1 MLHRRQYNCQ
11 STIRVSEIV
20 PEITHRPKTN
30 IRLRFRGVA
39 VNRVVAKCRFPAERL
54 EAQAEPPEL
63 LSIYIN
69 TEQNNWTDIL
79 KVRCSKGADFT
90 L

>member
-1 MLHRRQYNCQ
+1 M
-11 STIRVSEIV
+11 

-30 IRLRFRGVA
+30 IRLRFRRVA

-54 EAQAEPPEL
+54 GAQAEPPKL
-63 LSIYIN
+63 LSVYIN
-69 TEQNNWTDIL
+69 TEQNNRTDIL
-79 KVRCSKGADFT
+79 NVHCSKGADFT

>member
-1 MLHRRQYNCQ
+1 M
-11 STIRVSEIV
+11 
-20 PEITHRPKTN
+20 
-30 IRLRFRGVA
+30 A

-54 EAQAEPPEL
+54 VAQAEPPEL

-69 TEQNNWTDIL
+69 TEQDNWTDIL
-79 KVRCSKGADFT
+79 NVRCCRKGAEFT